1 MYTARSTDLGKKRL
15 SGDDFLARGAQ
26 GVPLRCNLLLWRSQ
40 TAAAFSEKW
49 FVTYENLSAEK
60 RSPRESNKAL
70 LETLL

>member
-26 GVPLRCNLLLWRSQ
+26 SVPLPCNLLLWTSQ

-49 FVTYENLSAEK
+49 LVTYENLSAEK

-70 LETLL
+70 LEALP